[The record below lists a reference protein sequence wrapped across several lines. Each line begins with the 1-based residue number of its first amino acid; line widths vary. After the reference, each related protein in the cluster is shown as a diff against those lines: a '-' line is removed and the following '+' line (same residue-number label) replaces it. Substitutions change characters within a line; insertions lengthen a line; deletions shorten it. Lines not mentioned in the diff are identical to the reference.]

1 MLEPL
6 APFGNH
12 LPIRIR
18 FGDGEIA
25 RLPQILADEGA
36 QSTVVVIDRAVS
48 EHPAIRAA
56 LDAAPGRVELWIKE
70 PGEPTTDDVAAS
82 AQALADAEADSLIAI
97 GGGSAMDTAKAA
109 RLVYGSG
116 IPYAD
121 WSAGKATYA
130 ESPVLFITV
139 PTTSGTGSEVSGG
152 IVVTDSATHRKTGI
166 AHPTVRAKHAIVD
179 PELTHG
185 LPAPPTM
192 YAGIDAIA
200 QAIAAVAVTARSPI
214 GNGIAFESIRYGVEA
229 LPVAI
234 ADGSDRGARSRMAAC
249 SLLGGLCMNISD
261 CGSEHSIAQSI
272 GGAYGLPHG
281 LTIGLVLAETMD
293 VDRTAE
299 PELFERI
306 ADALGAPEDGTR
318 DGSRAVRA
326 VQALL
331 QEIGFPTL
339 RSSGVQEED
348 LPALAEAAMQDY
360 FITVAPH
367 RWTVDDVLR
376 CYQAAW
382 AIEER

>member
-6 APFGNH
+6 AAFGNH

-18 FGDGEIA
+18 FGDGEIT
-25 RLPQILADEGA
+25 RLPAILAEEGV
-36 QSTVVVIDRAVS
+36 QSTVVIIDRAVS
-48 EHPAIRAA
+48 EHPAIVKA
-56 LDAAPGRVELWIKE
+56 LNDSPGTITTWIKE
-70 PGEPTTDDVAAS
+70 PGEPTTDEVAAS
-82 AQALADAEADSLIAI
+82 AACLADVKADALIAI

-121 WSAGKATYA
+121 WAAGKATYT

-152 IVVTDSATHRKTGI
+152 IVVTDSETHLKKGI
-166 AHPTVRAKHAIVD
+166 AHPTVRAKYAIVD
-179 PELTHG
+179 PELTYG
-185 LPAPPTM
+185 LPAAPTM

-229 LPVAI
+229 LPTAI
-234 ADGSDRGARSRMAAC
+234 SNGSDAGARSRMAAC
-249 SLLGGLCMNISD
+249 SLLGGMCMNIAD
-261 CGSEHSIAQSI
+261 CGSEHSIAQ
-272 GGAYGLPHG
+272 A
-281 LTIGLVLAETMD
+281 IGLVMAETMD

-306 ADALGAPEDGTR
+306 ADAMGAPEDGTK
-318 DGSRAVRA
+318 DGSRAVKA
-326 VQALL
+326 AKALL
-331 QEIGFPTL
+331 KEIDFPTL
-339 RSSGVQEED
+339 RSTGVKEED
-348 LPALAEAAMQDY
+348 LPALAEAAMDDY

-367 RWTVDDVLR
+367 TWTVADVLR

>member
-6 APFGNH
+6 AAFGNH

-18 FGDGEIA
+18 FGDGEIT
-25 RLPQILADEGA
+25 RLPAILAEEGV
-36 QSTVVVIDRAVS
+36 QSTVVIIDRAVS
-48 EHPAIRAA
+48 EHPAIVKA
-56 LDAAPGRVELWIKE
+56 LNDSPGTITTWIKE
-70 PGEPTTDDVAAS
+70 PGEPTTDEVAAS
-82 AQALADAEADSLIAI
+82 AACLADVKADALIAI

-121 WSAGKATYA
+121 WAAGKATYT

-152 IVVTDSATHRKTGI
+152 IVVTDSETHLKKGI
-166 AHPTVRAKHAIVD
+166 AHPTVRAKYAIVD
-179 PELTHG
+179 PELTYG
-185 LPAPPTM
+185 LPAAPTM

-229 LPVAI
+229 LPTAI
-234 ADGSDRGARSRMAAC
+234 SNGSDAGARSRMAAC
-249 SLLGGLCMNISD
+249 SLLGGMCMNIAD
-261 CGSEHSIAQSI
+261 CGSEHSIAQAI
-272 GGAYGLPHG
+272 GGKYGLPHG
-281 LTIGLVLAETMD
+281 LTIGLVMAETMD

-306 ADALGAPEDGTR
+306 ADAMGAPEDGTK
-318 DGSRAVRA
+318 DGSRAVKA
-326 VQALL
+326 AKALL
-331 QEIGFPTL
+331 REIDFPTL
-339 RSSGVQEED
+339 RSTGVKEED
-348 LPALAEAAMQDY
+348 LPALAEAAMDDY

-367 RWTVDDVLR
+367 TWTVADVLR

>member
-25 RLPQILADEGA
+25 RLPEILADEGA
-36 QSTVVVIDRAVS
+36 QSTVAIVDRAVC
-48 EHPAIRAA
+48 EHPAIVAA
-56 LDAAPGRVELWIKE
+56 LHQAPGAVTTWVKE

-82 AQALADAEADSLIAI
+82 AAVLAEVKADAVVAI

-109 RLVYGSG
+109 RLVHGSG
-116 IPYAD
+116 IPYAE
-121 WSAGKATYA
+121 WTTGNAAHA

-152 IVVTDSATHRKTGI
+152 IVVTDSETHRKKGI
-166 AHPTVRAKHAIVD
+166 AHPTIRAKHALVD
-179 PELTHG
+179 PALTHG
-185 LPAPPTM
+185 LPAAPTM

-200 QAIAAVAVTARSPI
+200 QAIAAVAVTARTPI
-214 GNGIAFESIRYGVEA
+214 GNGIAFEAIRYGVEA
-229 LPVAI
+229 LPAAI
-234 ADGSDRGARSRMAAC
+234 RNGADAGARSRMAAS

-261 CGSEHSIAQSI
+261 CGSEHSIAQAI
-272 GGAYGLPHG
+272 GGRYGLPHG
-281 LTIGLVLAETMD
+281 LTIGLVMAETMD

-306 ADALGAPEDGTR
+306 ADAMGAPADGSG
-318 DGSRAVRA
+318 DGSRAVAAAR
-326 VQALL
+326 ALL
-331 QEIGFPTL
+331 REIGFPTL
-339 RSSGVQEED
+339 RSTGVQEED
-348 LPALAEAAMQDY
+348 LPALAEAAMDDY

-367 RWTVDDVLR
+367 RWTADDVLR
-376 CYQAAW
+376 CYRAAW

>member
-25 RLPQILADEGA
+25 RLPEILKDEGA
-36 QSTVVVIDRAVS
+36 QSTVAIIDRAVCD
-48 EHPAIRAA
+48 HPAIVAA
-56 LDAAPGRVELWIKE
+56 LNAAPGTVTTWVKE

-82 AQALADAEADSLIAI
+82 AAVLADVKADAVVAI

-109 RLVYGSG
+109 RLVHGSG

-121 WSAGKATYA
+121 WAAGKATYA
-130 ESPVLFITV
+130 ESPVLFITI

-152 IVVTDSATHRKTGI
+152 IVVTDSETHLKKGI
-166 AHPTVRAKHAIVD
+166 AHPTIRAKYALVD
-179 PELTHG
+179 PELTYG
-185 LPAPPTM
+185 LPAAPTM

-200 QAIAAVAVTARSPI
+200 QAIAAVAVKARSPI

-229 LPVAI
+229 LPAAI
-234 ADGSDRGARSRMAAC
+234 ANGADAGARSRMAAC

-261 CGSEHSIAQSI
+261 CGSEHSIAQAI
-272 GGAYGLPHG
+272 GGKYGLPHG
-281 LTIGLVLAETMD
+281 LTIGLVMAETMD
-293 VDRTAE
+293 IDRSAE

-306 ADALGAPEDGTR
+306 ADAMGAPEDGTK
-318 DGSRAVRA
+318 DGSRAVTA
-326 VQALL
+326 AKALL
-331 QEIGFPTL
+331 KEIGFPTL
-339 RSSGVQEED
+339 RSTGVQEED
-348 LPALAEAAMQDY
+348 LPALAEAAMDDY

-367 RWTVDDVLR
+367 AWTADDVLR

>member
-25 RLPQILADEGA
+25 RLPEILTDEGA
-36 QSTVVVIDRAVS
+36 QSTVAIIDRAVCD
-48 EHPAIRAA
+48 HPAIVAA
-56 LDAAPGRVELWIKE
+56 LNAAPGTVTTWVKE

-82 AQALADAEADSLIAI
+82 AAVLADVEADAVVAI

-116 IPYAD
+116 VPYDD
-121 WSAGKATYA
+121 WAAGKATYA

-152 IVVTDSATHRKTGI
+152 IVVTDSATHLKKGI
-166 AHPTVRAKHAIVD
+166 AHPTIRAKYALVD

-185 LPAPPTM
+185 LPAAPTM

-200 QAIAAVAVTARSPI
+200 QAIAAVAVKARSPI

-229 LPVAI
+229 LPAAI
-234 ADGSDRGARSRMAAC
+234 ANGADAGARSRMAAC

-261 CGSEHSIAQSI
+261 CGSEHSIAQAI
-272 GGAYGLPHG
+272 GGKYGLPHG
-281 LTIGLVLAETMD
+281 LTIGLVMAETMD

-306 ADALGAPEDGTR
+306 ADAMGAPQDGTN
-318 DGSRAVRA
+318 DGSRAVTA
-326 VQALL
+326 AKALL
-331 QEIGFPTL
+331 KEIGFPTL
-339 RSSGVQEED
+339 RSTGVKEED
-348 LPALAEAAMQDY
+348 LPELAQLALEDY

-367 RWTVDDVLR
+367 RWTADDVLR

-382 AIEER
+382 AIEAR

>member
-6 APFGNH
+6 AAFGNH

-18 FGDGEIA
+18 FGDGEIG
-25 RLPQILADEGA
+25 RLPAILTEEGV
-36 QSTVVVIDRAVS
+36 QSTVVIIDRAVA
-48 EHPAIRAA
+48 EHPAIVAA
-56 LDAAPGRVELWIKE
+56 LAAAPGTVTTWIKE

-82 AQALADAEADSLIAI
+82 AAVLADVEADALIAI

-116 IPYAD
+116 IPYAE
-121 WSAGKATYA
+121 WTAGTATYA
-130 ESPVLFITV
+130 ESPVLFVTV

-166 AHPTVRAKHAIVD
+166 AHPTVRAKYAIVD

-185 LPAPPTM
+185 LPAAPTM
-192 YAGIDAIA
+192 FAGIDAIA
-200 QAIAAVAVTARSPI
+200 QAIAAVAVKARTPI

-229 LPVAI
+229 LPTAI
-234 ADGSDRGARSRMAAC
+234 ANGSDAGARSRMAAC
-249 SLLGGLCMNISD
+249 SLLGGMCMNIAD
-261 CGSEHSIAQSI
+261 CGSEHSIAQAI
-272 GGAYGLPHG
+272 GGRYGLPHG
-281 LTIGLVLAETMD
+281 LTIGLVMAETMD
-293 VDRTAE
+293 IDRTAE

-306 ADALGAPEDGTR
+306 ADAMGAPEDGTK

-326 VQALL
+326 ARALL
-331 QEIGFPTL
+331 KEIDFPTL
-339 RSSGVQEED
+339 RSTGVEEAD

-367 RWTVDDVLR
+367 TWTVDDVLR

-382 AIEER
+382 AIESR

>member
-6 APFGNH
+6 AAFGNH

-18 FGDGEIA
+18 FGDGEIE
-25 RLPQILADEGA
+25 RLPVILAEEGA
-36 QSTVVVIDRAVS
+36 QSTVVIVDRAVA
-48 EHPAIRAA
+48 EHPAIVRA
-56 LDAAPGRVELWIKE
+56 LSAAPGTVTTWIKE

-82 AQALADAEADSLIAI
+82 AAVLAEVAADALIAI

-109 RLVYGSG
+109 RLVYDSG
-116 IPYAD
+116 RPYAD
-121 WSAGKATYA
+121 WSAGEVAFA
-130 ESPVLFITV
+130 ESPVLFVTV

-185 LPAPPTM
+185 LPAAPTM

-200 QAIAAVAVTARSPI
+200 QAIAAVAVKARTPI

-229 LPVAI
+229 LPTAI
-234 ADGSDRGARSRMAAC
+234 RDGAHAGARSRMAAC
-249 SLLGGLCMNISD
+249 SLLGGMCMNISD
-261 CGSEHSIAQSI
+261 CGSEHSIAQAI
-272 GGAYGLPHG
+272 GGRYGLPHG
-281 LTIGLVLAETMD
+281 LTIGLVMAETMD
-293 VDRTAE
+293 IDRTAE
-299 PELFERI
+299 PALFERI
-306 ADALGAPEDGTR
+306 ADAMGAPADGTA

-326 VQALL
+326 ARALL
-331 QEIGFPTL
+331 KDIGFPTL
-339 RSSGVQEED
+339 RSTGVLEED

-367 RWTVDDVLR
+367 AWTVDDVLR
-376 CYQAAW
+376 CYRAAW

>member
-25 RLPQILADEGA
+25 RLPQILADEGV
-36 QSTVVVIDRAVS
+36 QSTVAVIDRAVA

-56 LDAAPGRVELWIKE
+56 LDAAPGAVALWIKE
-70 PGEPTTDDVAAS
+70 PGEPTTDDVASCA
-82 AQALADAEADSLIAI
+82 AALAAANADALIAI

-109 RLVYGSG
+109 RLVHGSG
-116 IPYAD
+116 VPYAD
-121 WSAGKATYA
+121 WVAGKAQHA
-130 ESPVLFITV
+130 EWPVLFITV

-152 IVVTDSATHRKTGI
+152 IVVTDSETHLKKGI

-185 LPAPPTM
+185 LPSAPTM

-200 QAIAAVAVTARSPI
+200 QAIAAVAVTARTPI
-214 GNGIAFESIRYGVEA
+214 GNGIAFESIRYGMEA
-229 LPVAI
+229 LPAAI

-261 CGSEHSIAQSI
+261 CGSEHSIAQAI
-272 GGAYGLPHG
+272 GGRYGLPHG
-281 LTIGLVLAETMD
+281 LTIGLVMAETMD

-306 ADALGAPEDGTR
+306 ADAMGAPQDGSG
-318 DGSRAVRA
+318 DGSRAVTA
-326 VQALL
+326 AKALL
-331 QEIGFPTL
+331 REIGFPTL
-339 RSSGVQEED
+339 RSTGVLEED
-348 LPALAEAAMQDY
+348 LPALAEAAMDDY

>member
-6 APFGNH
+6 AAFGNH

-18 FGDGEIA
+18 FGDGEIS
-25 RLPQILADEGA
+25 RLSEILKEEGS
-36 QSTVVVIDRAVS
+36 QNTVVIIDRAVNQ
-48 EHPAIRAA
+48 HPAINAA
-56 LDAAPGRVELWIKE
+56 LDASPGNITRWIKD

-82 AQALADAEADSLIAI
+82 AAVLADIQADAVIAI

-121 WSAGKATYA
+121 WVAGQATYT
-130 ESPVLFITV
+130 ESPVLFVTV

-152 IVVTDSATHRKTGI
+152 IVITDSATHRKVGI
-166 AHPTVRAKHAIVD
+166 AHPTIRAKYAIVD
-179 PELTHG
+179 PELTYG
-185 LPAPPTM
+185 LPSAPTM

-214 GNGIAFESIRYGVEA
+214 GNGIAFESIRFGMEA
-229 LPVAI
+229 LPVVVR
-234 ADGSDRGARSRMAAC
+234 DGSDRGGRSRMAAC
-249 SLLGGLCMNISD
+249 SLLGGMCMNIAD

-272 GGAYGLPHG
+272 GGKYGLPHG
-281 LTIGLVLAETMD
+281 LTIGLVMAETMD
-293 VDRTAE
+293 IDRTAE
-299 PELFERI
+299 PALFERI
-306 ADALGAPEDGTR
+306 ADAMGAPADGTQ

-326 VQALL
+326 AHALL
-331 QEIGFPTL
+331 KEIDFPTL
-339 RSSGVQEED
+339 QSTGVQYDD

-367 RWTVDDVLR
+367 TWTVDDVLA
-376 CYQAAW
+376 CYHAAW
-382 AIEER
+382 AIESR

>member
-25 RLPQILADEGA
+25 RLPEFLDAEGA
-36 QSTVVVIDRAVS
+36 KSVVVVIDRAVC
-48 EHPAIRAA
+48 EHPAITGA
-56 LDAAPGRVELWIKE
+56 LATASATVTQWVKE
-70 PGEPTTDDVAAS
+70 PGEPTTDDVAAC
-82 AQALADAEADSLIAI
+82 AAACAAVEADTIVAI

-109 RLVYGSG
+109 RLVYGFDT
-116 IPYAD
+116 PYAD
-121 WSAGKATYA
+121 WAAGKAEYR
-130 ESPVLFITV
+130 ESPILFITV

-152 IVVTDSATHRKTGI
+152 IVVTDSATHHKAGI
-166 AHPTVRAKHAIVD
+166 AHPTVRAKYAIVD

-185 LPAPPTM
+185 LPPAPTM

-200 QAIAAVAVTARSPI
+200 QAIAAVAVVARTPI

-229 LPVAI
+229 LPAAI
-234 ADGSDRGARSRMAAC
+234 ANGADAGARSRMAAC
-249 SLLGGLCMNISD
+249 SLLGGMCMNIAD
-261 CGSEHSIAQSI
+261 CGSEHSIAQAI
-272 GGAYGLPHG
+272 GGRYGLPHG
-281 LTIGLVLAETMD
+281 LTIGLVMAETMD
-293 VDRTAE
+293 IDRTAE
-299 PELFERI
+299 PELFDRI
-306 ADALGAPEDGTR
+306 ADAMGWPDAGR
-318 DGSRAVRA
+318 GDGSRAVHA
-326 VQALL
+326 AKALL
-331 QEIGFPTL
+331 KEIGFPTL
-339 RSSGVQEED
+339 RSTGVQEED